1 MRTRPRLSFDKAR
14 KPPLDAVA
22 QQAAP
27 PAPLTYPIPEEG
39 LVDCGGSC
47 MPPLIGTYSPPAP
60 YGLEPQ
66 VLIAW
71 CPPGVEP
78 ELAGVM
84 VPKGSSL
91 EPGDWWMALAD
102 RVQQMVDKE
111 PDPDEA
117 ATWAAK
123 ALGRPGLRDSRDAG
137 EVLVERNLELRNAL
151 TLDVTGQPKDP
162 FPALANEESEDV
174 RAAMAETDLEL
185 WINLAEPRM
194 R

>member
-1 MRTRPRLSFDKAR
+1 MDQPK
-14 KPPLDAVA
+14 
-22 QQAAP
+22 QAP
-27 PAPLTYPIPEEG
+27 
-39 LVDCGGSC
+39 
-47 MPPLIGTYSPPAP
+47 M
-60 YGLEPQ
+60 
-66 VLIAW
+66 AW
-71 CPPGVEP
+71 CPPGVAP

-102 RVQQMVDKE
+102 RVQAMVDKE

-151 TLDVTGQPKDP
+151 TLDVTAQPKHP
-162 FPALANEESEDV
+162 FPAKVIVEAAAT
-174 RAAMAETDLEL
+174 RKAMAETDLETWVEL
-185 WINLAEPRM
+185 AAARING
-194 R
+194 

>member
-1 MRTRPRLSFDKAR
+1 M
-14 KPPLDAVA
+14 DAVA

-39 LVDCGGSC
+39 LVYCGGGGMS
-47 MPPLIGTYSPPAP
+47 PRIGTYSPPAP

-66 VLIAW
+66 GLIAW
-71 CPPGVEP
+71 CPPGVAP
-78 ELAGVM
+78 ELGGVM

-102 RVQQMVDKE
+102 RVQGMVDDE

-123 ALGRPGLRDSRDAG
+123 ALGRPWLRDSRDAG

-151 TLDVTGQPKDP
+151 TLDVTAQPTHP

-174 RAAMAETDLEL
+174 REAMAETDLEL